1 MAQPSILIVNAG
13 SSSLK
18 FALFRAV
25 AKLDRLLTG
34 RIERI
39 GQPDAVL
46 RIVYP
51 ADERLAELRLMIHDH
66 AAAVPYLLEQMAQLD
81 IRIVAVGHRIV
92 HGGVQFRAPQT
103 LTEETIEALTHLC
116 ALSPE
121 HMPAALSVIAALRRT
136 YSQVPHVACF
146 DTAFHGELPKEA
158 ARLPI
163 PRRYEEKGVRR
174 FGFHGLSYAY
184 LMEELGRV
192 AGPEAA
198 AGRVV
203 LAHLG
208 HGASMAAVRAGR
220 CIDTTMALTP
230 ASGLVMGTRSGDLDP
245 GLGAYLFRTE
255 GMSPERFY
263 RMTHAESGLL
273 GVSETSGDVR
283 DLLSAE
289 TSDVRAAE
297 ALALFCYQAK
307 KWIGALA
314 AVLGGIDTL
323 VFSGGIG
330 ENAGPIRA
338 RICEGLAFLGIS
350 LDQRANLENAAIL
363 SSSDSPVTVRMLRT
377 DEELYIARTVNR
389 LLPGG
394 PPV

>member
-1 MAQPSILIVNAG
+1 MDQPSILVVNAG
-13 SSSLK
+13 SSSFK
-18 FALFRAV
+18 FALFRAG
-25 AKLDRLLTG
+25 AELDRFLTG
-34 RIERI
+34 RVERI
-39 GQPDAVL
+39 GQPDALL

-51 ADERLAELRLMIHDH
+51 ADEHLAAQNLMIQDH
-66 AAAVPYLLEQMAQLD
+66 AAAVPYLLEQLVRLD

-92 HGGVQFRAPQT
+92 HGGVRFREPQT
-103 LTEETIEALTHLC
+103 LTDEVIEELNRLC

-121 HMPAALSVIAALRRT
+121 HMPAALSVIAALRRA
-136 YSQVPHVACF
+136 YPQVPHIACF
-146 DTAFHGELPKEA
+146 DTAFHCELPPEA

-163 PRRYEEKGVRR
+163 PRRYGEKGIRR

-184 LMEELGRV
+184 LMEELAHV
-192 AGPEAA
+192 AGPEAV

-208 HGASMAAVRAGR
+208 HGASMAAVRAGH
-220 CIDTTMALTP
+220 CVDTTMALTP
-230 ASGLVMGTRSGDLDP
+230 ASGLVMATRTGDLDP
-245 GLGAYLFRTE
+245 GLGAYLSRTE
-255 GMSPERFY
+255 GMAPERFY

-289 TSDVRAAE
+289 AFDVRAAE
-297 ALALFCYQAK
+297 ALALFCYQSK

-314 AVLGGIDTL
+314 AALGGIDTL

-330 ENAGPIRA
+330 ENAAPIRA
-338 RICEGLAFLGIS
+338 RICEGLAFLGIA
-350 LDQRANLENAAIL
+350 LDHEANLKNAAIL
-363 SSSDSPVTVRMLRT
+363 SSSDSRVVVRMLRT

-389 LLPGG
+389 LLLGG
-394 PPV
+394 PP